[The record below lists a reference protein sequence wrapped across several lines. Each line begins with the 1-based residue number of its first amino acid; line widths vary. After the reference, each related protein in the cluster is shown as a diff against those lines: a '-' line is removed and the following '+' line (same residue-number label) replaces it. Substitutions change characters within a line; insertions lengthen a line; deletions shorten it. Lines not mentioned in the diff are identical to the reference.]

1 MLWACILLP
10 HLALDVVLRR
20 HPHAGEPLVLVDG
33 PPQQRRVLAAN
44 EAALAAG
51 VRAGQSLAAAAV
63 LCARLHAVPANPDA
77 LARWRRF
84 LGDWAWRY
92 SSQVSLGHTDAVLLE
107 AGHSFGA
114 IGAWPVFERRLR
126 ADLVELGFRHRIALA
141 PTASAARVLAGHCDG
156 LAVMQPQVAVQALAQ
171 VPLALA
177 RLPEDARAR
186 LLHVGLRTLGQVF
199 ALPRAA
205 LARRFG
211 LECVEHLDRMRG
223 HAPEALPLHQPA
235 AHFDLRIEF
244 GHELLHSEALLFPL
258 RRLLGDLATCLA
270 CRDRGVQRFRILID
284 HDDHPDTEVSVG
296 LLAPE
301 RDPAR
306 LFELSKLR
314 LEQTTLPAPALG
326 LRVLAEELPPYVP
339 DGRDL
344 LDARSR
350 QQMDWPAL
358 CERLR
363 ARLGDAAVHG
373 LAPVSDHRP
382 ERAWRSSVQA
392 PRQPY
397 VTDSPPRPTWLL
409 TQPLPLRDAAPRIIA
424 GPERIESGWWDG
436 MDVRRDYYLLE
447 TSSGQLAWAFSAP
460 GEQGPFMLHGWFA

>member
-10 HLALDVVLRR
+10 HLALDAVLRA
-20 HPHAGEPLVLVDG
+20 HPHAAEPLVLVAG
-33 PPQQRRVLAAN
+33 HPQQRQVAAAN

-51 VRAGQSLAAAAV
+51 VRAGQSLAAAAAR
-63 LCARLHAVPANPDA
+63 CARLHAVPADPAA
-77 LARWRRF
+77 LARWREF
-84 LGDWAWRY
+84 LAQWAWRY
-92 SSQVSLGHTDAVLLE
+92 SSSVSSALPDAIVLE

-141 PTASAARVLAGHCDG
+141 PTASAAWVLAGHADG
-156 LAVMQPQVAVQALAQ
+156 LAVMQPQVAAQALAE

-177 RLPEDARAR
+177 RLPEDAAAR
-186 LLHVGLRTLGQVF
+186 LAHIGLRTLGQVC

-211 LECVEHLDRMRG
+211 SECVEHLDRLRG
-223 HAPEALPLHQPA
+223 HAPEVLPLHQPPT
-235 AHFDLRIEF
+235 HFDLRIEF
-244 GHELLHSEALLFPL
+244 GHETASSTALLFPL
-258 RRLLGDLATCLA
+258 RRLLGDLAACLA
-270 CRDRGVQRFRILID
+270 GRDRGVQRFRLVLD
-284 HDDHPDTEVSVG
+284 HEDHADTEVVVG

-306 LFELSKLR
+306 LFELARLR
-314 LEQTTLPAPALG
+314 LEQVRLPAPVRG
-326 LRVLAEELPPYVP
+326 LRVVATELPPFVP

-344 LDARSR
+344 LDVRTQ

-363 ARLGDAAVHG
+363 ARLGDERVHG
-373 LAPVSDHRP
+373 LAPVADHRP
-382 ERAWRSSVQA
+382 ERAWRSTVQA

-397 VTDSPPRPTWLL
+397 VVDSPPRPTWLL
-409 TQPLPLRDAAPRIIA
+409 AQPLPLRDPAPRIVA

-436 MDVRRDYYLLE
+436 ADVRRDYYVVE
-447 TSSGQLAWAFSAP
+447 TMFGQQAWAWCAP